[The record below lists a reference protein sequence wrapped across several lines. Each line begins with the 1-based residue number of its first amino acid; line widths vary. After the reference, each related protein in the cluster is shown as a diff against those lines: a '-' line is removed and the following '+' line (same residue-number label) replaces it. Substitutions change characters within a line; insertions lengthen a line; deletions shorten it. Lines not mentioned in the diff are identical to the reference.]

1 MATEFEKIKNAV
13 AEERRK
19 KMQGEARIESLDAEK
34 ERLIKE
40 ANELTNQNF
49 TTVEEIQ
56 AYADQK
62 GEEIADHIKE
72 MSSILR
78 EEGVL
83 Y

>member
-56 AYADQK
+56 EYADQK
-62 GEEIADHIKE
+62 GEEIAEHIKE